1 MKVIHG
7 ALSGLLGEVRE
18 RGKVDSVRLAA
29 VMQSTSEDG
38 GTPRYTSWIIAS
50 ATVDWEAWV
59 EWRLL
64 VGCQRAALTEAGF
77 QVPERLATLTH
88 ERLEEVRGWIDAA
101 GFVVREG
108 VLAAEAEAFEGRLE

>member
-29 VMQSTSEDG
+29 LMHSTMDG
-38 GTPRYTSWIIAS
+38 AGTPRYTSWIIVS
-50 ATVDWEAWV
+50 AAFAWETWL

-64 VGCQRAALTEAGF
+64 VGRQRATLTEVGF

-101 GFVVREG
+101 GLIVREG
-108 VLAAEAEAFEGRLE
+108 VLAGDAEAFEGRLE